1 MKVQD
6 VKKECLAT
14 VGLTVEFSNSEISSL
29 SSLLRDVTDVVNKAI
44 EEAHTTAVATSEQ
57 YDEHDKINATID
69 LKSLKR
75 VEWLLIQLTRR
86 DMSGLFEQADADY
99 RAELSYINDVP
110 AVKEEHETLIKGGP
124 GAWPEGPIAGE
135 SKNF

>member
-14 VGLTVEFSNSEISSL
+14 VGLSIEFSNSEVNSL
-29 SSLLRDVTDVVNKAI
+29 SRLLKDVTDAVNTAI
-44 EEAHTTAVATSEQ
+44 ETAHATAVATSEQ
-57 YDEHDKINATID
+57 YGEHDKLNATID

-75 VEWLLIQLTRR
+75 IEWLLVQLTRR
-86 DMSGLFEQADADY
+86 DMSGLFEAADADY
-99 RAELSYINDVP
+99 RAELGFINNIP

>member
-14 VGLTVEFSNSEISSL
+14 VGLSIEFSNSEVSSL
-29 SSLLRDVTDVVNKAI
+29 SHLLKDVTDAVNTTIETAHAI
-44 EEAHTTAVATSEQ
+44 AAATSEQ
-57 YDEHDKINATID
+57 YDEYHKLNANID

-75 VEWLLIQLTRR
+75 IEWLLVQLTRR
-86 DMSGLFEQADADY
+86 DTSGLFEAADADY
-99 RAELSYINDVP
+99 RTELGFINNIP
-110 AVKEEHETLIKGGP
+110 AVKEEPESFIKGGP